1 MKKLTRSRSSRM
13 LFGVCGG
20 IAEYFNIDPTFVR
33 LGFVICGFWG
43 FGILGYIVL
52 WLITPDQPQP

>member
-1 MKKLTRSRSSRM
+1 MKRLTRSRCSRM

-20 IAEYFNIDPTFVR
+20 IAEYFNADPTFIR

-43 FGILGYIVL
+43 FGLLVYIVL
-52 WLITPDQPQP
+52 WLITPEQQV